1 MNFHIY
7 CETSNFASV
16 QQVFSFGV
24 WRVVMGK
31 GSVGL
36 RGFNSVKFEN
46 RTVVGY
52 GTY

>member
-24 WRVVMGK
+24 LEG
-31 GSVGL
+31 GNGE
-36 RGFNSVKFEN
+36 G
-46 RTVVGY
+46 
-52 GTY
+52 